1 MIPLRKFLATVA
13 LLVLIASACSS
24 EGAVLATIGTD
35 PDTTDITESDVG
47 ALYESDSIPTGDTL
61 RNALFALVARVV
73 LIDAAAAD
81 PGVTLD
87 PEVVEQLFDDMIAQ
101 RDAEGVDTATWLGIP
116 DAGEEMMRFNAEV
129 AVLRDMV
136 IKGLVDD
143 PAYLDELFAN
153 PIPITT
159 VCVKHILVG
168 TELEAQDIYI
178 QLRSGSDFAELAE
191 AKSLDNSPGGDLGC
205 RLAGVYV
212 DDFAAAA
219 LAAPLNE
226 YTEPVETRFGW
237 HVLIVSERTTPTREE
252 VIADPAA
259 HLTSAESSGL
269 WEDWFNVALGA
280 AVVTIDPEI
289 GVWSAAGIIPPTTP
303 QE

>member
-13 LLVLIASACSS
+13 LFVLIASACSS

-47 ALYESDSIPTGDTL
+47 SLYESDSIPTGDTL

-87 PEVVEQLFDDMIAQ
+87 PAVVEQLFEDMVAQ

-116 DAGEEMMRFNAEV
+116 DASEEMMRFNAEV

-136 IKGLVDD
+136 IKALVDD

-178 QLRSGSDFAELAE
+178 QLRSDADFAALAE
-191 AKSLDNSPGGDLGC
+191 AMSLDSAPGGDLGC

-252 VIADPAA
+252 VIADPIA